1 MAASA
6 ESGPAGD
13 APPQNEGDVESP
25 RKSTAEW
32 LPSEVAAAPEG
43 GGKMLIV
50 FLLLA
55 LFTANQWARSLI
67 FYLVDFKA
75 APTAETAF
83 LFMNVD
89 VGFDEAQYGILA
101 SIGFAALFSATSL
114 IAGGIVERVDTRNL
128 LSGTAALW
136 SAAVVWQGSAHSF
149 GEVLGGRMLAG
160 IGQAFSNPA
169 SYTILR
175 RLYPPER
182 LASVNGLYSSGI
194 YFGGGLAALSVLI
207 DQQLGWRHLSM
218 AVGGV
223 GLLAALAVQLL
234 LPPMTPEPPGAV
246 ADLPAAS
253 PQSASQRSSRQAL
266 TSDVAATDALAA
278 DRPVAAEAAAAAPEG
293 GGDLQVTSD
302 VEETQGLLDSD
313 DGSAVA
319 SGKPASG
326 GAAPGAYLDQLQQLL
341 SQPTVALLLA
351 ASAVRFLAGF
361 TVGVWIVPFYRAR
374 FPGSIGGEFA
384 LIKAAVNGVAGS
396 VSATGGGL
404 LADNL
409 TRRDPRFQLW
419 VPAAG
424 SLLAIPF
431 WWGTISA
438 PSLELSLGML
448 FLEYLVAECWFGPTV
463 AGLQAAAP
471 EGTGGLTTGL
481 FSGLTLF
488 GNLAPFFVGLAV
500 QSGQYELS
508 PLLLYSVSS
517 LYLLSA
523 VLFLSAAQTTAPL
536 PPEAADD
543 LT

>member
-1 MAASA
+1 
-6 ESGPAGD
+6 
-13 APPQNEGDVESP
+13 
-25 RKSTAEW
+25 
-32 LPSEVAAAPEG
+32 
-43 GGKMLIV
+43 
-50 FLLLA
+50 
-55 LFTANQWARSLI
+55 
-67 FYLVDFKA
+67 
-75 APTAETAF
+75 
-83 LFMNVD
+83 
-89 VGFDEAQYGILA
+89 
-101 SIGFAALFSATSL
+101 
-114 IAGGIVERVDTRNL
+114 
-128 LSGTAALW
+128 
-136 SAAVVWQGSAHSF
+136 
-149 GEVLGGRMLAG
+149 
-160 IGQAFSNPA
+160 
-169 SYTILR
+169 
-175 RLYPPER
+175 
-182 LASVNGLYSSGI
+182 
-194 YFGGGLAALSVLI
+194 
-207 DQQLGWRHLSM
+207 
-218 AVGGV
+218 
-223 GLLAALAVQLL
+223 
-234 LPPMTPEPPGAV
+234 
-246 ADLPAAS
+246 
-253 PQSASQRSSRQAL
+253 
-266 TSDVAATDALAA
+266 
-278 DRPVAAEAAAAAPEG
+278 VAAEAAAAAPEG